1 MSRRARPALSR
12 LLTEWGEQLDSEN
25 PLPEYPR
32 PQLVRESFQSLNG
45 RWRYAITATDAAPQR
60 YDGDIVVP
68 FSPESAL
75 SGVERQLQP
84 DEWLHYS
91 REFELPAAMTP
102 AGGER
107 LLLHFGAVDQD
118 CTVWLNGVELGSHRG
133 GYLPFRFDASDS
145 VRAGVNEL
153 RVRVSDP
160 SDCGQLS
167 RGKQKLARGGIWY
180 TAQSGIWQTVWLEAV
195 PEHFVD
201 AVEILPLPGLDAIEI
216 TVRAAGAA
224 AGTPVP
230 RSAITIRDGDAV
242 VAVGTATVGVPTRIE
257 IPGARTWSPED
268 PFLYDVDVTLGSDSV
283 RSYFGMRTFGIGPD
297 AAGLPRLLLNG
308 EPYFHAGLL
317 DQGYWPDGL
326 YTPPSDA
333 AMVHDILTAKRL
345 GFTMLRKHI
354 KVEPLRWYYH
364 CDRLGILV
372 WQDMVNGGGR
382 YKPLV
387 ITAPVLAPLRLRD
400 SRHRAFAREDAAGRA
415 HWAEEMAATVEL
427 LRSVVSIAAWVPF
440 NEGWGQFDALGA
452 TATLRALDQSR
463 SIDHASGW
471 HDQGGGDMTSL
482 HVYFRR
488 FRMPRRRPA
497 TADRVVVVSEYG
509 GYSQRL
515 PDHSV
520 SAREFGYKRFDDAAA
535 LSAAFVRLHEREI
548 IPAITAG
555 LAATVYTQLSDVEDE
570 TNGVLSYDRRVLKL
584 AESDVIAVNERL
596 RLTGSPQSRVRPGV
610 QAPVARRRR

>member
-1 MSRRARPALSR
+1 MSRRGRPALRR
-12 LLTEWGEQLDSEN
+12 LLTVWGEQLDTEN

-45 RWRYAITATDAAPQR
+45 RWRYAITATDSAPQR

-68 FSPESAL
+68 FSPEAVL

-84 DEWLHYS
+84 DEWLHYA
-91 REFELPAAMTP
+91 RGFELAIAMTP
-102 AGGER
+102 ADGAR

-133 GYLPFRFDASDS
+133 GYLPFRFDASDA

-160 SDCGQLS
+160 SDRGHLS
-167 RGKQKLARGGIWY
+167 RGKQKLERGGIWY

-195 PEHFVD
+195 PALSVD
-201 AVEILPLPGLDAIEI
+201 AVEILPLSGLDAIEI
-216 TVRAAGAA
+216 TVRAAGTA
-224 AGTPVP
+224 AGLTSTPTGT
-230 RSAITIRDGDAV
+230 ITVRDGDAV
-242 VAVGTATVGVPTRIE
+242 VALVTAAVGVPTRIE
-257 IPGARTWSPED
+257 IPDARLWSPED
-268 PFLYDVDVTLGSDSV
+268 PFLYDVDVALGSDSV
-283 RSYFGMRTFGIGPD
+283 RSYFGMRTFGSGPD

-308 EPYFHAGLL
+308 EPFFHAGLL

-326 YTPPSDA
+326 YTPPSDD

-354 KVEPLRWYYH
+354 KLEPLRWYYH

-387 ITAPVLAPLRLRD
+387 ITAPVLTPLRLRD

-415 HWAEEMAATVEL
+415 HWTEEMAETVEL

-440 NEGWGQFDALGA
+440 NEGWGQFDALEA
-452 TATLRALDQSR
+452 AATLRALDRSR

-488 FRMPRRRPA
+488 FRMPRRRAA
-497 TADRVVVVSEYG
+497 TADRVVVISEYG

-520 SAREFGYKRFDDAAA
+520 SAREFGYKRFDNAAA
-535 LSAAFVRLHEREI
+535 LSEAFVRLHEREI
-548 IPAITAG
+548 IPAITSG

-584 AESDVIAVNERL
+584 EERDVIAVNDRL
-596 RLTGSPQSRVRPGV
+596 RLVVATPAGVPSAESR
-610 QAPVARRRR
+610 